1 MTMVE
6 FNLFDNFNFGPKV
19 SVEIDGELAKTLM
32 QLASD
37 CAFGDNLSLTDLETL
52 VHHLLT
58 NQAEAGKRKRDAM
71 TEAAKEQFAQDD
83 VELQEV
89 RQSSMEKIGG
99 EEAGD
104 SETGK

>member
-6 FNLFDNFNFGPKV
+6 FNLSDNFNFGSKV
-19 SVEIDGELAKTLM
+19 SVQIDGELAKTLM
-32 QLASD
+32 ELASD
-37 CAFGDNLSLTDLETL
+37 CAFGDKLSLTDLETL

-58 NQAEAGKRKRDAM
+58 NRARAGKRKRDAM
-71 TEAAKEQFAQDD
+71 MEAAKEQFAQDD
-83 VELQEV
+83 IELEEV